1 MCVHSWSRDGHK
13 LVSASTDNIVSQ
25 WDVLTGDCDQR
36 FRFPSPIL
44 KLQYHP
50 RDMWV
55 RRHLLPLLSVV
66 LALMTFLLC
75 RKGQGVGVSHEI
87 SPGPA
92 DSLRLQTCCLACGR
106 RFGPECGRSFWQAGG
121 VHLHWQRQGKS
132 ESTLCLVTA
141 TDAYWVWFQWELFY
155 LMTRERLERPE
166 GVCEILLS
174 KIIYL
179 ELFT

>member
-1 MCVHSWSRDGHK
+1 MYNSTFSYIPGQNFYVCALSWSRDGHK

-55 RRHLLPLLSVV
+55 RCQQPGVFSAVLS
-66 LALMTFLLC
+66 LMTPCLC
-75 RKGQGVGVSHEI
+75 LKGQGVGLSHEI

-92 DSLRLQTCCLACGR
+92 DSVWFQTCCLAGGW
-106 RFGPECGRSFWQAGG
+106 RFGPQCGCSFWQAGG
-121 VHLHWQRQGKS
+121 VYLHWQCQGKGLS
-132 ESTLCLVTA
+132 ILCLSFFSMCSMGALLFIAVFI
-141 TDAYWVWFQWELFY
+141 WVDL
-155 LMTRERLERPE
+155 
-166 GVCEILLS
+166 
-174 KIIYL
+174 
-179 ELFT
+179 